1 LFSHQEGRHQLTSNR
16 AAYAVYFD
24 YRRRNDIEF
33 RRALRRNEKK
43 QARAEK
49 DQAVAAAEAQRHAIK
64 RAVDEA
70 KEEGFPTDPD
80 GKEAYFLEQVQ
91 NGELLGADR
100 EFAPEFCHFETRGL
114 ISFVCSHQGR

>member
-1 LFSHQEGRHQLTSNR
+1 M
-16 AAYAVYFD
+16 
-24 YRRRNDIEF
+24 
-33 RRALRRNEKK
+33 LRRNEKK

-49 DQAVAAAEAQRHAIK
+49 DQAVAAMESQRHAIK

-100 EFAPEFCHFETRGL
+100 EFAARLLVLCCERL
-114 ISFVCSHQGR
+114 IPCV